1 MDWGRIQKRDAGGA
15 AAALINPVQEKPKKD
30 YIKQNYLARKEQA
43 RQVREKK
50 EEAALPGAK
59 AFKMKQF
66 EGIGG
71 RVQKELEKPPPP
83 DAKPV
88 VFMKKGEG
96 KQAQPVLEPREEARV
111 PRQLSKPSV
120 PAAAEVEPKP
130 KPVDRKFIA
139 ENRVL
144 AEEHGKMRRAPE
156 QDKDEVAERIKRNF
170 GKVPTYLKGIK
181 SELEEK
187 KREEELKNQKEDIPP
202 GYRMLPESE
211 RVEMLA
217 ALKEKLTEADDKYKK
232 LPLRVDTDRAKKAQA
247 DLEKKIDELEKAVAM
262 FSKPKVLLQM

>member
-1 MDWGRIQKRDAGGA
+1 M
-15 AAALINPVQEKPKKD
+15 
-30 YIKQNYLARKEQA
+30 
-43 RQVREKK
+43 
-50 EEAALPGAK
+50 
-59 AFKMKQF
+59 
-66 EGIGG
+66 
-71 RVQKELEKPPPP
+71 
-83 DAKPV
+83 
-88 VFMKKGEG
+88 GE
-96 KQAQPVLEPREEARV
+96 PRV

-130 KPVDRKFIA
+130 KPGDRKFIA
-139 ENRVL
+139 ENREL

-187 KREEELKNQKEDIPP
+187 LKNQKEDIPP

-217 ALKEKLTEADDKYKK
+217 ALKE
-232 LPLRVDTDRAKKAQA
+232 
-247 DLEKKIDELEKAVAM
+247 
-262 FSKPKVLLQM
+262 

>member
-1 MDWGRIQKRDAGGA
+1 MG
-15 AAALINPVQEKPKKD
+15 
-30 YIKQNYLARKEQA
+30 
-43 RQVREKK
+43 
-50 EEAALPGAK
+50 
-59 AFKMKQF
+59 
-66 EGIGG
+66 
-71 RVQKELEKPPPP
+71 
-83 DAKPV
+83 
-88 VFMKKGEG
+88 
-96 KQAQPVLEPREEARV
+96 
-111 PRQLSKPSV
+111 
-120 PAAAEVEPKP
+120 
-130 KPVDRKFIA
+130 
-139 ENRVL
+139 
-144 AEEHGKMRRAPE
+144 EHGKMRRAPE

-187 KREEELKNQKEDIPP
+187 KREEEIKNQKEDIPP